1 MAARTVAK
9 DIITLRGS
17 ATIVSEFFGI
27 HIIFLF
33 SRFPPISLIFAY
45 LCIFCELLPDL
56 FFGDFFKLGYAAIK
70 FDPCI
75 LHFLI
80 YFGPYFNMGI

>member
-9 DIITLRGS
+9 DIITICGS

-56 FFGDFFKLGYAAIK
+56 FFGDFVFSFLGICVKWALVDLRAIV
-70 FDPCI
+70 
-75 LHFLI
+75 
-80 YFGPYFNMGI
+80 